1 MGFLK
6 FSDQFRVGHFLLDQQ
21 HEELFALLSRLHEVV
36 SQKPSPAELQ
46 NAMTP
51 LHFAILN
58 HFQTEETLMRNNLY
72 PGYLDHKRI
81 HDDVVSRLNDA
92 ESQLKRSDPALPLSV
107 ANFLKDWLKHHISQ
121 EDRLIVAHL
130 ESRKGNPAPER

>member
-1 MGFLK
+1 MAFLK

-21 HEELFALLSRLHEVV
+21 HEQLFALLSRLHEVV
-36 SQKPSPAELQ
+36 TQKPSPAELQ
-46 NAMTP
+46 SAMAP

-81 HDDVVSRLNDA
+81 HEDVVSRLNDA
-92 ESQLKRSDPALPLSV
+92 ESQLKRFDPALPLSV

-121 EDRLIVAHL
+121 EDRLIVEHL
-130 ESRKGNPAPER
+130 ESLKGVPAPGP

>member
-36 SQKPSPAELQ
+36 TQKPSPAELQ
-46 NAMTP
+46 CAMAP

-72 PGYLDHKRI
+72 PGYLDHKRVHEGVI
-81 HDDVVSRLNDA
+81 TRLNDA

-107 ANFLKDWLKHHISQ
+107 ANFLKDWLQHHISQ

-130 ESRKGNPAPER
+130 ESRKGNPAPGR